1 MAKMLH
7 HELIEEDGILVL
19 TPEGPLDQNDF
30 AELSRQLD
38 PYLETEGKLD
48 GLMIYAKSF
57 PGWENFAALVSHL
70 RFVKDHQREIRKVAV
85 VSDSAV
91 LSIGPRIAEHFLA
104 AEVRHFEYA
113 ERDRALAW
121 LGC

>member
-1 MAKMLH
+1 MLH

-19 TPEGPLDQNDF
+19 TPEGPLD
-30 AELSRQLD
+30 
-38 PYLETEGKLD
+38 PYLETEGKPD

-57 PGWENFAALVSHL
+57 PGWENFAASVSHL

-91 LSIGPRIAEHFLA
+91 LSIGPRIAE
-104 AEVRHFEYA
+104 
-113 ERDRALAW
+113 RDQALAW